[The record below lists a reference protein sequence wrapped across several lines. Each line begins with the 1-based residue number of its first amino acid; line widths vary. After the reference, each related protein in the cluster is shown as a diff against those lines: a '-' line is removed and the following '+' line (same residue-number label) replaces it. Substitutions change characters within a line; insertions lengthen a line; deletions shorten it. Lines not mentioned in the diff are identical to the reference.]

1 MKHILLQNYI
11 PPTRP
16 YSQLELLDVQ
26 CQLYNDMKLNPTVF
40 AHHPDCNHFYLVK
53 KKGKKESDILTD
65 NNPGNCSVCWNL
77 MKTPYDLKDKAE
89 MLIEGYISEFRV
101 PPDHLTY
108 ELLDLETTYYR
119 WIYTSQF
126 HHTKKY

>member
-1 MKHILLQNYI
+1 
-11 PPTRP
+11 
-16 YSQLELLDVQ
+16 
-26 CQLYNDMKLNPTVF
+26 MKLNPTVF